1 MKSAY
6 ELAMER
12 LNKVSPTVKISEK
25 QKLELADLDSEY
37 LAKIADREIFL
48 KGAMQKAIEKGDMAE
63 MEELQKQV
71 ANQKKAYQAELEEKK
86 EKVRQRG
93 GK

>member
-12 LNKVSPTVKISEK
+12 LNKVSPTVKLSDK
-25 QKLELADLDSEY
+25 QKQELADLDAEY
-37 LAKIADREIFL
+37 TAKIADREIFL

-63 MEELQKQV
+63 LEELQKQV
-71 ANQKKAYQAELEEKK
+71 ANQKKVYLAELEEKK
-86 EKVRQRG
+86 ERVRQRSA
-93 GK
+93 K

>member
-1 MKSAY
+1 
-6 ELAMER
+6 MER
-12 LNKVSPTVKISEK
+12 LNKVSPTVKLSEK
-25 QKLELADLDSEY
+25 QKQELADLDSEY

-48 KGAMQKAIEKGDMAE
+48 KGAMQKALEKGDMAE

-71 ANQKKAYQAELEEKK
+71 ANQKKTYQAELEEKK
-86 EKVRQRG
+86 EQVRKRS

>member
-12 LNKVSPTVKISEK
+12 LNKVSPTVKLSEK
-25 QKLELADLDSEY
+25 QKQELADLDSEY

-48 KGAMQKAIEKGDMAE
+48 KGAMQKALEKGDMAE

-71 ANQKKAYQAELEEKK
+71 ANQKKTYQAELEEKK
-86 EKVRQRG
+86 EQVRKRS